1 MPRKKAESFAE
12 FLAQPHVGT
21 ALIVLG
27 LIALVFSI
35 MEFSKALSYYS
46 Y

>member
-1 MPRKKAESFAE
+1 MEE
-12 FLAQPHVGT
+12 PHVST

-35 MEFSKALSYYS
+35 IEFSKAVSY
-46 Y
+46 